1 MRLVTVSNSSFSAR
15 SLVYGCLGLG
25 FLLPAVS
32 VSADDFAGSVPTS
45 ADRWMYPFN
54 ATPGYRPGGSIFG
67 TVSVPANPDFD
78 NRDAQMI
85 IAFDTEDIV
94 PPNQGPDAY
103 QLDSITVE
111 MTLSGQASSPL
122 DTTYDVWQTYLPD
135 GARGA
140 VPDSDPGRPIEIF
153 PAGFRFDFTR
163 LTWEEDTTFSV
174 TGPFG
179 TNNRTVFT
187 AGFNGK
193 GALVDVSSNVNDQ
206 VDVSPLAIATF
217 PGVAVGETAPEGAVA
232 TFDVDLSDERTR
244 AWVSESLD
252 EGRIVFA
259 ISSLVFASQGDGI
272 LTQFYLRENPLVV
285 VGVRDSASLTMA
297 GTVGDPGCD
306 LPGDIDGDCQVTGA
320 DLGALLAAWGS
331 NDPAADFNGDGI
343 VSGGDLGALLA
354 NWGL

>member
-1 MRLVTVSNSSFSAR
+1 MTCSLGVGLLGAANSVEAE
-15 SLVYGCLGLG
+15 
-25 FLLPAVS
+25 
-32 VSADDFAGSVPTS
+32 DFDGVLPTS

-67 TVSVPANPDFD
+67 FVAVPANTDFD
-78 NRDAQMI
+78 NRDAQII
-85 IAFDTEDIV
+85 IAFDTTDIV
-94 PPNQGPDAY
+94 APNQGIDAY

-140 VPDSDPGRPIEIF
+140 IPDSDPGRPIEIF

-193 GALVDVSSNVNDQ
+193 GALVDVSSHVNEQ

-232 TFDVDLSDERTR
+232 TFDLDLSDERTR

-259 ISSLVFASQGDGI
+259 ISSLIFASQGDGI

-297 GTVGDPGCD
+297 GTVGESPCD
-306 LPGDIDGDCQVTGA
+306 IPGDIDGDCQVTGA

>member
-1 MRLVTVSNSSFSAR
+1 MTCSLGAVLLGVANSAE
-15 SLVYGCLGLG
+15 
-25 FLLPAVS
+25 AE
-32 VSADDFAGSVPTS
+32 DFDGVLPTS

-67 TVSVPANPDFD
+67 FVTVPANTDFD
-78 NRDAQMI
+78 NRDAQII
-85 IAFDTEDIV
+85 IAFDTTDIV
-94 PPNQGPDAY
+94 APNQGIDAY

-135 GARGA
+135 GARGGI
-140 VPDSDPGRPIEIF
+140 PDSDPGRPIEIF

-163 LTWEEDTTFSV
+163 TTWEEGTTFSV

-206 VDVSPLAIATF
+206 VDVSSLAIATF
-217 PGVAVGETAPEGAVA
+217 PGVEVGETPPEGAVA
-232 TFDVDLSDERTR
+232 TFDIDLSDERTR

-259 ISSLVFASQGDGI
+259 ISSLIFASQGDGV
-272 LTQFYLRENPLVV
+272 LTQFYLRENPLVEA
-285 VGVRDSASLTMA
+285 GVRDSARLTMS
-297 GTVGDPGCD
+297 GTVGEPGCD
-306 LPGDIDGDCQVTGA
+306 IIGDVDGDCQVTGA

-331 NDPAADFNGDGI
+331 DDPAADFNDDGT
-343 VSGGDLGALLA
+343 VGGGDLGLLLS
-354 NWGL
+354 NWGS